1 MWLRRKITKISLYCV
16 VFCLLSFLSFADDK
30 SYLYSNKER
39 DPLYPLVDSYG
50 KILIPK
56 KIGITNL
63 SLEGI
68 IYSKKNPV
76 VAINGEI
83 LEEGEQIGEYTILK
97 IEPKKIILEKGS
109 KKHSL
114 KLEVEND

>member
-1 MWLRRKITKISLYCV
+1 MWFKSKAIKISLYFLF
-16 VFCLLSFLSFADDK
+16 FCLLTSLSFADNMDY
-30 SYLYSNKER
+30 SYSNSQR
-39 DPLYPLVDSYG
+39 NPFHPLVDPYG

-56 KIGITNL
+56 KIDVDNL

-68 IYSKKNPV
+68 IYSKNDPV

-83 LEEGEQIGEYTILK
+83 LGEGQQIGEFRILK
-97 IEPKKIILEKGS
+97 IEEKKVILEKDN

-114 KLEVEND
+114 TLEVEND

>member
-1 MWLRRKITKISLYCV
+1 MWFRQKAIKISLYF
-16 VFCLLSFLSFADDK
+16 VFLCLLSSLSFAYNKDY
-30 SYLYSNKER
+30 SYSNKQR
-39 DPLYPLVDSYG
+39 NPFHPLVDPYG

-56 KIGITNL
+56 KVNIANL

-83 LEEGEQIGEYTILK
+83 LKTGEKIGEYTILE
-97 IEPKKIILEKGS
+97 IRPKEIILEKGN

-114 KLEVEND
+114 NLEVEE

>member
-1 MWLRRKITKISLYCV
+1 MWPRRKIIKRSLYCA
-16 VFCLLSFLSFADDK
+16 VFCLLSSLSFADDK
-30 SYLYSNKER
+30 GYFYSNKER
-39 DPLYPLVDSYG
+39 NPFYPLVDSYG

-56 KIGITNL
+56 KINIANI

-83 LEEGEQIGEYTILK
+83 LEEGERIGEYTIVK
-97 IEPKKIILEKGS
+97 IEEKKVILKKGN
-109 KKHSL
+109 KKYSL